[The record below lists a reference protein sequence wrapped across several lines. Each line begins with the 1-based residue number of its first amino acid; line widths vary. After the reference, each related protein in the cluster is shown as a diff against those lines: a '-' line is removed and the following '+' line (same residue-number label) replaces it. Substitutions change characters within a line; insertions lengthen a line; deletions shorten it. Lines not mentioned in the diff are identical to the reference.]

1 MPTPEAGGIAASETP
16 RRAAGRHLKP
26 VAAAV
31 VMVAVSAQEKD
42 QEEEVEVVM
51 AVVQAAAALWWTM
64 ALPLLVITLPI
75 LVMALSILGKMRLSP
90 DLLMV
95 RIMLRPLEVF
105 SRARA

>member
-1 MPTPEAGGIAASETP
+1 
-16 RRAAGRHLKP
+16 
-26 VAAAV
+26 
-31 VMVAVSAQEKD
+31 MVAVSAQEKD

>member
-1 MPTPEAGGIAASETP
+1 
-16 RRAAGRHLKP
+16 
-26 VAAAV
+26 
-31 VMVAVSAQEKD
+31 MVAVSAQEKD

-105 SRARA
+105 RGPEPKRRFSGLCFDL